1 MASRLPSTAT
11 QDRLVKEL
19 RLQRISTIEAA
30 DEFMPVFIAEQ
41 NEKVA
46 RTPRNVHDA
55 HRAIREDEDL
65 DLIFSWR
72 KLRKLTKDLT
82 LHYERKLYMLKDTP
96 AHRNPIGKYLEVY
109 QYPDGRIEIRAAG
122 ASIPYS
128 DFDKLGELD
137 QGKIVENKR
146 LGHVLQAVQQVQA
159 KRDNRVLSAPSTAH
173 RLNGRLS
180 RVRKTPGTKTQR
192 QLNVDICIWI

>member
-1 MASRLPSTAT
+1 MYVDDATSRLMEILCTASESTFGYLEAT
-11 QDRLVKEL
+11 RRYLERHGKPLAFYRRHCAVY
-19 RLQRISTIEAA
+19 
-30 DEFMPVFIAEQ
+30 
-41 NEKVA
+41 
-46 RTPRNVHDA
+46 A
-55 HRAIREDEDL
+55 HRAIRKDEDL

-72 KLRKLTKDLT
+72 KLRKLTQNLT

-109 QYPDGRIEIRAAG
+109 QYPDGQIEIRAAG

-146 LGHVLQAVQQVQA
+146 LGHVLQAVHHVQA
-159 KRDNRVLSAPSTAH
+159 QRDNRVLSAPSTAH